1 MPSGRCTKGPGD
13 LYLDAIAASE
23 QRWAEWLH
31 EATGEELLIA
41 GICPKCRDPG
51 GPAAARCQACEDG
64 HVIGCEHCGCAI
76 KPGTEQV
83 VPICVDQPNGTK
95 TTLCAKCA
103 EAGVPHV

>member
-1 MPSGRCTKGPGD
+1 MPSRCAKGQPGD
-13 LYLDAIAASE
+13 LYLDAIAPSE
-23 QRWAEWLH
+23 QSLAAWLR
-31 EATGEELLIA
+31 EAPDDDLIIA
-41 GICPKCRDPG
+41 GICPQCRDPG

-83 VPICVDQPNGTK
+83 IPIFIDQPNGTK

-103 EAGVPHV
+103 EAVG